1 MDDNQASASPRS
13 ARASLLH
20 RWDDR
25 SDAVAIK
32 LHAKSSD
39 LGGASLPDVAPA
51 DRASIRGSGARSAGR
66 RRVPSGYGADGSCA
80 ARRTFVPPPSAG
92 GRVRA
97 GAAAGDHRFHASAP
111 QLARVPVAVTAA
123 IGDHRVRT
131 ATSEPSARGNR
142 RAAPPR
148 MSSGSPWPPTK
159 RQPTPAIC
167 RNAGKRAQSPG
178 NADAVH
184 VARIKGIRC
193 KRPVSDATAA
203 RLKIVV
209 SPVRVPVSPSTKG
222 LENCDFHNSRRPAP
236 NPARRS
242 CGPFGPFQRP
252 SGGLMRS
259 TRRESPRRT
268 PGRSCAPTD
277 DARQRITRLDRRGG
291 TRG

>member
-1 MDDNQASASPRS
+1 MDDNQASASARS

-66 RRVPSGYGADGSCA
+66 RRVPSGCGADGSCA

-193 KRPVSDATAA
+193 KRLSFRRDGRTTENRGVPGSSPGLAIHERPGKLRFSVSVQCPALSGEEGDRIAA
-203 RLKIVV
+203 GVGGDGVDEVGVQAAALQ
-209 SPVRVPVSPSTKG
+209 
-222 LENCDFHNSRRPAP
+222 PA
-236 NPARRS
+236 
-242 CGPFGPFQRP
+242 
-252 SGGLMRS
+252 GGV
-259 TRRESPRRT
+259 
-268 PGRSCAPTD
+268 C
-277 DARQRITRLDRRGG
+277 
-291 TRG
+291 